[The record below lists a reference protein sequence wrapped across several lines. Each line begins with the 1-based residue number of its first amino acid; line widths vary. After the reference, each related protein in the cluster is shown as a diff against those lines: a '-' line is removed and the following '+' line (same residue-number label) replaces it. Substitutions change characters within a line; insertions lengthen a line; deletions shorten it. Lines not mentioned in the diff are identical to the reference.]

1 MSAQRKLSFGKRGHA
16 NRTKDGHN
24 HSSLPPTARQAGR
37 KRGSLQRLPQ
47 RPAVM
52 AAQRLCRHA
61 AIALPPLCCQ
71 SAVTLSPFV
80 GIGQEPDK
88 SRTGSGQEPDRNR
101 TGSGQK
107 PDKSQT
113 RSGQEADR
121 KRTRAGSIPVSG
133 ETFGEEKALSVPD
146 GRCPSSAGDAEE
158 AGVTSSPSATPTRN
172 GSAGTPSCRHTPVE
186 AGAGLASRR
195 R

>member
-88 SRTGSGQEPDRNR
+88 NRTRAGQEADKNRTETGQEPDKKRTGSGQEA
-101 TGSGQK
+101 
-107 PDKSQT
+107 DKSRLYT
-113 RSGQEADR
+113 CFGRDIRRR
-121 KRTRAGSIPVSG
+121 KGSLRAGR
-133 ETFGEEKALSVPD
+133 ALPFIRRRC
-146 GRCPSSAGDAEE
+146 GRGGCHLLPLSYSY
-158 AGVTSSPSATPTRN
+158 PKRQ
-172 GSAGTPSCRHTPVE
+172 CRHPF
-186 AGAGLASRR
+186 LSPYSR
-195 R
+195 